1 MKAKL
6 IKNNLPQKW
15 NQVNLGKVGSVL
27 TGGTPRTGT
36 PEYWGGSILWMS
48 SGEVNQRRVYDTE
61 KRITEAGLKSSN
73 ATLLPKGAVMVAL
86 AGQGKTRGKVA
97 VLEVESTCN
106 QSLAAIIPNTDEL
119 TSDFL
124 FYSLE
129 RRYQELRNISGGEGR
144 AGLNLRLIKEVKI
157 QLPPLAEQKKIAEI
171 LRVVDDEI
179 TKIEEIISSTEKLKK
194 GLMQKFFI
202 NSIKN
207 KVGILG
213 HYLIEKPSYGIN
225 APAVNYSETLPTYIR
240 ITDISEQGR
249 FISENKKSVDH
260 KDYQNYLLREGDFL
274 FARTGASVGKTYL
287 YDPKDGPLVF
297 AGFLIKVKTDQEKL
311 LPKYLS
317 YFTQTSRYWSWV
329 RTTSMRSGQ
338 PGVNGNEYS
347 RMPIPVP
354 SIKEQEKV
362 ILILSSIDE
371 KIFLNQK
378 LKENLIHLKKGLM
391 QDLLTGKVRT
401 I

>member
-6 IKNNLPQKW
+6 IKNNLPPKW
-15 NQVNLGKVGSVL
+15 NRVNLGEVGSVL

-106 QSLAAIIPNTDEL
+106 QSLAAIIPNKDEL
-119 TSDFL
+119 ISDFL

-157 QLPPLAEQKKIAEI
+157 ELPPLPEQKKIAEI

-179 TKIEEIISSTEKLKK
+179 TKTEEIISSTEKLKK

-207 KVGILG
+207 EVGILG

-240 ITDISEQGR
+240 ITDISDQGR

-260 KDYQNYLLREGDFL
+260 KDYQNYLLQEGDFL

-391 QDLLTGKVRT
+391 SNLLTGKVRT
-401 I
+401 T